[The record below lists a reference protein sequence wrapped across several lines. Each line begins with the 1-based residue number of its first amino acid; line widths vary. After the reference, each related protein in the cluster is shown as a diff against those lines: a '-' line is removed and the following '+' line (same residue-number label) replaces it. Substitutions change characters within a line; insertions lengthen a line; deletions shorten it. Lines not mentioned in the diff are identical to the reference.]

1 MGQPQILSYTETAP
15 QKFMFT
21 LIQHWIEGR
30 EPQEVMSS
38 ELNFV
43 SLDGRTPESN
53 NFPDS

>member
-1 MGQPQILSYTETAP
+1 
-15 QKFMFT
+15 MFT